1 MVHGPYGQIG
11 PCALRFAV
19 VENKHDTESVI
30 IQFRYTVVK
39 TVQAQRGNQG
49 LVTLLNVQVSL
60 LVDLNP

>member
-1 MVHGPYGQIG
+1 M
-11 PCALRFAV
+11 

-30 IQFRYTVVK
+30 IQFLYTVVK